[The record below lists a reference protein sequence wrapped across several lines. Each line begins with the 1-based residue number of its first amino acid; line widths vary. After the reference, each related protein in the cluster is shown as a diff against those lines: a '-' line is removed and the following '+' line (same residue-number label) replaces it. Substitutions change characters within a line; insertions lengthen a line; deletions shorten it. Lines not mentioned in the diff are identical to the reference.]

1 MCEFFE
7 ASEWHCPLESHL
19 CTSLALHPIS
29 LGALYWLPL
38 PWLYPTG
45 VERAP
50 FGTTPAGGEG
60 MAPGG
65 MIANKPWGDHGAG
78 DQGAP
83 EASVPL
89 VGEPKTAENDA
100 EFDIGEIWPVLHL
113 SNRTPFV

>member
-1 MCEFFE
+1 M
-7 ASEWHCPLESHL
+7 
-19 CTSLALHPIS
+19 
-29 LGALYWLPL
+29 
-38 PWLYPTG
+38 
-45 VERAP
+45 ERAPWGVLRPPWTEKLP

-60 MAPGG
+60 MVPGG

-89 VGEPKTAENDA
+89 VWEPKTAENDA